1 MSGFK
6 NSEVRIAG
14 AGSVWVAPAGT
25 TVTDTL
31 AASMTAP
38 WINLGF
44 TSSDGVKFNKK
55 DKNDPIDTWQSTA
68 PARFILT
75 DRDVTLKFQLLQMS
89 KDTFQFY
96 MGTGSTSLVTAGS
109 TAEATA
115 KKLELTGAPGG
126 QDQRAIAI
134 DFKDN
139 NGTTDLRYRLVVP
152 YAAVSDVEELSLART
167 GAIKLGVTVT
177 TLSGDKPNDPMATW
191 LVSDT
196 ALA

>member
-1 MSGFK
+1 MPGFK

-31 AASMTAP
+31 AASMTTP
-38 WINLGF
+38 WVNLGF
-44 TSSDGVKFNKK
+44 TSSEGVKFNKK

-96 MGTGSTSLVTAGS
+96 MGTGSTSLVAAGS
-109 TAEATA
+109 TAETTA

-177 TLSGDKPNDPMATW
+177 ALSGDKPNDPMATW